1 MTYPIAMPT
10 GKPSS
15 PRPMQIEI
23 PVKNTTYVR
32 KTTTYRESVE
42 IGS

>member
-15 PRPMQIEI
+15 PRPISFFFI
-23 PVKNTTYVR
+23 SAT
-32 KTTTYRESVE
+32 SH
-42 IGS
+42 S